1 MRANRLLLLVIV
13 VPWLTT
19 ACHSGASQADQLD
32 KAANQADPAAADV
45 MRNEA
50 DQIRENGSDANISAP
65 SSPVQS
71 AMQNAGEADANA
83 STSNNISPPPTS
95 PQTQAKPHHA
105 GDTVPPPQ
113 TR

>member
-1 MRANRLLLLVIV
+1 MRASRLIPLMSAVSLLA
-13 VPWLTT
+13 T

-32 KAANQADPAAADV
+32 NAANQADPAAANV

-50 DQIRENGSDANISAP
+50 GQIRENGSDANLSAP

-71 AMQNAGEADANA
+71 AMQNAGEADANTA
-83 STSNNISPPPTS
+83 TSNNMSPAPTS

-105 GDTVPPPQ
+105 GDAVPPPQ
-113 TR
+113 TH